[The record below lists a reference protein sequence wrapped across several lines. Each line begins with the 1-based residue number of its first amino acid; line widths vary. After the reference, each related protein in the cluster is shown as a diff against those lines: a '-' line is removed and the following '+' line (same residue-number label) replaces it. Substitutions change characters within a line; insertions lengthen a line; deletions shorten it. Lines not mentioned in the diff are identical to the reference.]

1 MGIIDLK
8 NFSFYDI
15 FSSIFI
21 SLLSGTI
28 FWSLGPTIIDRSLS
42 VNILGTLYLAR
53 EPLSMEDINWS
64 LYENYMNGKF
74 QTKKRIEEQLFLGNI
89 KVIDDDKFI
98 LTKKGFKAAQANIW
112 ITRYF
117 NLILLAHLQRDHL
130 LIMIFKFYIIFNY
143 LEIKIMPRQQ
153 KIIPNMLTILRLS
166 FRNKIANRVLNI
178 MLIVANSGYPK
189 ESGFKDKP
197 FFKKK

>member
-1 MGIIDLK
+1 MRSFRSFVLLFFSFISNVLFILIFLRNTNSPIFISGNLKVLLFNIFLAIIILSFRKFPIFKFMGIIDLK

-117 NLILLAHLQRDHL
+117 NLD
-130 LIMIFKFYIIFNY
+130 
-143 LEIKIMPRQQ
+143 
-153 KIIPNMLTILRLS
+153 S
-166 FRNKIANRVLNI
+166 
-178 MLIVANSGYPK
+178 SSSSPK
-189 ESGFKDKP
+189 RSPINNDF
-197 FFKKK
+197 

>member
-89 KVIDDDKFI
+89 KVIDDNKFI

-117 NLILLAHLQRDHL
+117 NLD
-130 LIMIFKFYIIFNY
+130 
-143 LEIKIMPRQQ
+143 
-153 KIIPNMLTILRLS
+153 S
-166 FRNKIANRVLNI
+166 
-178 MLIVANSGYPK
+178 SSSSPK
-189 ESGFKDKP
+189 RSPVNNDF
-197 FFKKK
+197 

>member
-117 NLILLAHLQRDHL
+117 NLDSSSSSPKRSP
-130 LIMIFKFYIIFNY
+130 IINDF
-143 LEIKIMPRQQ
+143 
-153 KIIPNMLTILRLS
+153 
-166 FRNKIANRVLNI
+166 
-178 MLIVANSGYPK
+178 
-189 ESGFKDKP
+189 
-197 FFKKK
+197 

>member
-74 QTKKRIEEQLFLGNI
+74 QTKKRIQEQLFLGNI

-117 NLILLAHLQRDHL
+117 NLD
-130 LIMIFKFYIIFNY
+130 
-143 LEIKIMPRQQ
+143 
-153 KIIPNMLTILRLS
+153 S
-166 FRNKIANRVLNI
+166 
-178 MLIVANSGYPK
+178 SSSSPK
-189 ESGFKDKP
+189 RSPINNDF
-197 FFKKK
+197 